1 MRILVVSD
9 THGDN
14 FALEQVALR
23 EPGINIYLH
32 AGDVCAPKESI
43 SPFAAVRGNCDGYFR
58 EDYKPVYECKTPYGK
73 LHMEHYPVRDIYEA
87 SLETEGVKIFIHGHT
102 HVREQ
107 RCEDGIYTFCPGSLS
122 FPRDNDKGTYLILDI
137 TENEVKATFKEI

>member
-14 FALEQVALR
+14 YALEQVALR
-23 EPGINIYLH
+23 EPGIDLYLH

-58 EDYKPVYECKTPYGK
+58 EDYKPTYEIKTPYGK
-73 LHMEHYPVRDIYEA
+73 LHMEHYPVSDIYEA

-102 HVREQ
+102 HVREA
-107 RCEDGIYTFCPGSLS
+107 RNDNGIYTFCPGSLA
-122 FPRDNDKGTYLILDI
+122 FPRDNGKGTYLILDI
-137 TENEVKATFKEI
+137 TEKEVKATFKEL

>member
-14 FALEQVALR
+14 YALEQVALR
-23 EPGINIYLH
+23 EPSIDLYLH

-58 EDYKPVYECKTPYGK
+58 EDYKPSYEILTPYGK

-107 RCEDGIYTFCPGSLS
+107 RNENGVYTFCPGSLA

-137 TENEVKATFKEI
+137 TEKEVKATFKEL

>member
-14 FALEQVALR
+14 YALEQVALR
-23 EPGINIYLH
+23 EHGIDIYLH

-58 EDYKPVYECKTPYGK
+58 EDYKTSYECQTPYGK
-73 LHMEHYPVRDIYEA
+73 LHMEHYPLRDITEA

-107 RCEDGIYTFCPGSLS
+107 RCDGGVYTFCPGSLS
-122 FPRDNDKGTYLILDI
+122 FPRDNGKGTYLILDI
-137 TENEVKATFKEI
+137 DEKEVKATFKEL